1 MFEPMT
7 KNKSVQSK
15 SVYDPGGPSAPSDCL
30 KPVPALA
37 MHNRELDSMCIV
49 RVKPLASLV
58 ARYCASIDIWPDT

>member
-1 MFEPMT
+1 
-7 KNKSVQSK
+7 
-15 SVYDPGGPSAPSDCL
+15 L